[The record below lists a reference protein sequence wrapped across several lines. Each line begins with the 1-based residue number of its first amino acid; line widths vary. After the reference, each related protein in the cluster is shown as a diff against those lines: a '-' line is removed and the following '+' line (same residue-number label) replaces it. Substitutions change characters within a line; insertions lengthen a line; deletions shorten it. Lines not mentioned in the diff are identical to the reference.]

1 MHNSVRKT
9 LAGMGLT
16 VGLLVPT
23 FAFAAVASA
32 ATITNPEGPTPTN
45 GGDNGKGNCGH
56 NSSGGAAH
64 TGDNGAGRGNGG
76 DVRGCDT
83 PAPPPAGGGINV

>member
-1 MHNSVRKT
+1 MKNSVRSA
-9 LAGMGLT
+9 LAGAGLA

-23 FAFAAVASA
+23 FTFATAASA
-32 ATITNPEGPTPTN
+32 ATITNPEGPTPAN

-64 TGDNGAGRGNGG
+64 TGDNGMGGGNGG

-83 PAPPPAGGGINV
+83 PAPPPTGGGVNY

>member
-1 MHNSVRKT
+1 MKNSVRRA
-9 LAGMGLT
+9 LAGAGLG

-23 FAFAAVASA
+23 FLTVGTAAA
-32 ATITNPEGPTPTN
+32 ATITTPEGPTPAN